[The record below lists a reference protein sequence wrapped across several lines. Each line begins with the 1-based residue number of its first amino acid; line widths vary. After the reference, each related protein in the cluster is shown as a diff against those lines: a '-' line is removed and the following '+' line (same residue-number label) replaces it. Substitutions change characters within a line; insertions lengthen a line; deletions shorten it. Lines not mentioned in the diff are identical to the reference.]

1 MARPTKVTDWFY
13 DVKDLEV
20 VEQEPSLDE
29 GEEAPEPKR
38 RVITKKVKV
47 EVWMEKK
54 TADLGGP
61 PYALT
66 GVSFTVKCD
75 EPKFGFSG
83 TDIELLRITAWGEL
97 DKQYEVKWE
106 NYYLVQ
112 VVPERIYEGSGSGLT
127 FSYKHVYKGTTWDG
141 KELMKEY
148 GWNSREPKI
157 APWPGRFKDN
167 AGRAIACIPDNEA
180 NKHALEEFAKRIDKL
195 REMIRDTLK
204 PEVIMQTLQ
213 NLAGMALLPPANP
226 DDEDSTAEKAKR
238 RKAS

>member
-1 MARPTKVTDWFY
+1 MARPIKVTDWFY

-20 VEQEPSLDE
+20 SERQPVIDDDE
-29 GEEAPEPKR
+29 EVPEPVK

-54 TADLGGP
+54 TAELGGP

-66 GVSFTVKCD
+66 EVNFLVTCD
-75 EPKFGFSG
+75 EPKFKFSG
-83 TDIELLRITAWGEL
+83 TDIELLRLAAWDKL
-97 DKQYEVKWE
+97 DKKFEIEWE

-112 VVPERIYEGSGSGLT
+112 VMPERIFEGQGSGLS

-141 KELMKEY
+141 KELMKDC
-148 GWNSREPKI
+148 GWRSSEPKI
-157 APWPGRFKDN
+157 TPWPGRFVDK
-167 AGRAIACIPDNEA
+167 AGKAIACIPDNPE
-180 NKHALEEFAKRIDKL
+180 NRHALAEFAKRIDKL

-226 DDEDSTAEKAKR
+226 DDKNDADQES
-238 RKAS
+238 

>member
-20 VEQEPSLDE
+20 SDQMPVIEE
-29 GEEAPEPKR
+29 GEELPEPTK

-54 TADLGGP
+54 TSEIGGP
-61 PYALT
+61 PYALSE
-66 GVSFTVKCD
+66 VSFLVTCD
-75 EPKFGFSG
+75 EPKFKFTG
-83 TDIELLRITAWGEL
+83 TDIEELRVAAWDKL
-97 DKQYEVKWE
+97 DKKFEIKWE

-112 VVPERIYEGSGSGLT
+112 VVPERIYEGQGAGLT

-148 GWNSREPKI
+148 GWNAREPKI
-157 APWPGRFKDN
+157 TAWPGRFKDK
-167 AGRAIACIPDNEA
+167 AGKAIACIPDNPE
-180 NKHALEEFAKRIDKL
+180 NKRALEEFAKRIDKL

-213 NLAGMALLPPANP
+213 NLSGMALLPPANP
-226 DDEDSTAEKAKR
+226 PGEEEEDDEDDADQKS
-238 RKAS
+238 